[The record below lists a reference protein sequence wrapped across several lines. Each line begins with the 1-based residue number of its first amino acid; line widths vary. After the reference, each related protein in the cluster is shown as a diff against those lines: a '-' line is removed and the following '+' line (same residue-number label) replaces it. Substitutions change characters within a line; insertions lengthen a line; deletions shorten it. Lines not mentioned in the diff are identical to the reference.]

1 VAASPDPSEQLASI
15 QGELSALRRATEAQV
30 AALQT
35 ELAELR
41 QSVWASKVTNLGDR
55 LLVGC
60 RHRNLVFYIDARD
73 KVIGPRFVVDGEYEP
88 ATTKFVMSHV
98 RPDDT
103 CIDVGAN
110 FGYYTCLFAHLA
122 WKGHVIGFEA
132 DRSTFEM
139 LVDNVAIN
147 WSEHVVR
154 LVNTAVAAETGRLT
168 MQRWIDRPANTGVL
182 QPLIEVAPGFLPR
195 TEEFEVDTV
204 DLDSFVDE
212 LDRVDLVK
220 IDVEGGESLVV
231 KGMSELVAKF
241 RPAVLLEW
249 SPTQI
254 EASGSTTREL
264 VRSIEGWEMPAH
276 VIQADGTLL
285 EISYDD
291 LANLP
296 YQNIVVA
303 PTERVAR

>member
-1 VAASPDPSEQLASI
+1 MTD
-15 QGELSALRRATEAQV
+15 
-30 AALQT
+30 
-35 ELAELR
+35 LR
-41 QSVWASKVTNLGDR
+41 QAVWASKVTNLGDR

-132 DRSTFEM
+132 DRATFEM

-147 WSEHVVR
+147 WSEDVVR
-154 LVNTAVAAETGRLT
+154 LVNTAVAAGAGRLT

-182 QPLIEVAPGFLPR
+182 QPRTEVAPGYLPK

-204 DLDSFVDE
+204 ALDSFVDD

-220 IDVEGGESLVV
+220 IDVEGGETLVV
-231 KGMSELVAKF
+231 RGMSELVAKF

-254 EASGSTTREL
+254 EASGSTNREL
-264 VRSIEGWEMPAH
+264 VSLIEGWDMPAH
-276 VIQADGTLL
+276 VIGADGTLH
-285 EISYDD
+285 EVSFDD
-291 LANLP
+291 LAGLP

-303 PTERVAR
+303 PRERVQH